1 MMSQISFMQIGV
13 KCLKTTQDAYL
24 NMSNLTKRGSRTRIL
39 FFCSFLW
46 LFWNRALKACANDM
60 GFDCDT
66 YQSSIVCI
74 WKKKKKAKA
83 NTVRETYFFK
93 SSKSNLCLWE
103 DSVSAK
109 VLGLWLKDV
118 CSLIRFAGQWN
129 GFRISGRKENRFK
142 TAEHKRRQ

>member
-1 MMSQISFMQIGV
+1 
-13 KCLKTTQDAYL
+13 
-24 NMSNLTKRGSRTRIL
+24 
-39 FFCSFLW
+39 
-46 LFWNRALKACANDM
+46 M

-74 WKKKKKAKA
+74 WKKNTKA

-103 DSVSAK
+103 DTVSAK

-118 CSLIRFAGQWN
+118 CSLIRFVGRWI
-129 GFRISGRKENRFK
+129 GFRISGRKENRLK
-142 TAEHKRRQ
+142 TAEHKDCNNEKMKTMRKKMKRLKPNCSLKYGT